1 MRLGD
6 RHWIESLKPII
17 ELKHVR
23 NFEMLGAGNVNFS
36 PVGILEERV
45 VYKDEGLKNE
55 HELPYPGIRI
65 LYGAQ

>member
-45 VYKDEGLKNE
+45 VYKDEGL
-55 HELPYPGIRI
+55 
-65 LYGAQ
+65 